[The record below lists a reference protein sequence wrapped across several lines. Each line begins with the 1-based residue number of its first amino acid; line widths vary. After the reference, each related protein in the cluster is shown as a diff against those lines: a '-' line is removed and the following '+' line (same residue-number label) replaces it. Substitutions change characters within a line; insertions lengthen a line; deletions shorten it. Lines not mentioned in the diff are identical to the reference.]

1 MNKKT
6 FPHELIG
13 MEIEVVKA
21 TNQSNLG
28 IKGKII
34 DETKSSLK
42 IEEDGKIKILLKK
55 NITFKIQNT
64 GQVIDGKT
72 IAKQP
77 EERLK

>member
-72 IAKQP
+72 ITKQP